1 MEKTNIVTKKVQKKQ
16 AKFENKGAPIAQ
28 VRQEKCG
35 VSASCNV
42 EIVEQQLK

>member
-1 MEKTNIVTKKVQKKQ
+1 MQ
-16 AKFENKGAPIAQ
+16 AKFENKGVPVTA

-35 VSASCNV
+35 VSAFCNV

>member
-1 MEKTNIVTKKVQKKQ
+1 MQ
-16 AKFENKGAPIAQ
+16 AKFENKGAPVAA

-35 VSASCNV
+35 VSAFCYV